1 VWLVWLTCLGEQ
13 MPEVNPLICCES
25 CEKLDLSRTRWCTN
39 CGGESF
45 IAATSKGVGR
55 LISWTVI
62 RRSSAAFRDLG
73 VYAVAI
79 VDLKEGIRLIGRLDQ
94 HEPPPTIGDE
104 VQIIKWVEHVPIF
117 TVEHQ

>member
-1 VWLVWLTCLGEQ
+1 
-13 MPEVNPLICCES
+13 MPEVNPLICCAS
-25 CEKLDLSRTRWCTN
+25 CGKLDLSRTRWCTN

-45 IAATSKGVGR
+45 IAATLKGVGR

-94 HEPPPTIGDE
+94 HEPPPTVGDE

>member
-1 VWLVWLTCLGEQ
+1 
-13 MPEVNPLICCES
+13 M
-25 CEKLDLSRTRWCTN
+25 
-39 CGGESF
+39 
-45 IAATSKGVGR
+45 
-55 LISWTVI
+55 
-62 RRSSAAFRDLG
+62 
-73 VYAVAI
+73 AI